1 MRLTETILAA
11 LEAVREAGKVAAVAY
26 NSPQK
31 VNVDFD
37 AIASPAAVLYLFR
50 DGAYD
55 TESGLLREL
64 ADVNVLFLT
73 HQPQLDFN
81 GSANEALLDD
91 MADAAAM
98 FIAELTA
105 SGSVEF
111 VGGEV
116 TLRGVYDFND
126 KNTTGVSLQFR
137 LRELKGRCLNS
148 LRQ

>member
-11 LEAVREAGKVAAVAY
+11 LEAVREAGKVVAVTY

-37 AIASPAAVLYLFR
+37 TIASPAAVLYLFR

-73 HQPQLDFN
+73 HQPQLDFR

-137 LRELKGRCLNS
+137 LRELQGRCLNS